1 MGTLRHLV
9 PQSRKRTLE
18 SPFPKHRLSLS
29 SMPLERKVMAQ
40 QSIHIFGNKVGEQWY
55 ASMFS
60 SQGQLGIKT

>member
-9 PQSRKRTLE
+9 PQSRKRILE

-29 SMPLERKVMAQ
+29 GMPLERKIMAQ
-40 QSIHIFGNKVGEQWY
+40 QDVHISGGKVGEQ
-55 ASMFS
+55 SMFS